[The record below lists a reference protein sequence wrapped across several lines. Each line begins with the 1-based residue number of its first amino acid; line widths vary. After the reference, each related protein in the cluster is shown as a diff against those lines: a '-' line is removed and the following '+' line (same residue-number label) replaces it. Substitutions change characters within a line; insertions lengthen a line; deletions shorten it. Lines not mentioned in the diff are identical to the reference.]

1 MDETLSQKKMGR
13 KTFQGIANR
22 QNDTRFQR
30 REFDSAGSSRAQIRR
45 GKHAKR
51 T

>member
-1 MDETLSQKKMGR
+1 MDETLSQKKWGEKR
-13 KTFQGIANR
+13 FRALQTDRTTRVFSAFNSEQRHTADAN
-22 QNDTRFQR
+22 
-30 REFDSAGSSRAQIRR
+30 RR